1 MNRFLVGLIDTII
14 VIISVPIF
22 GFIINKIVNGIL
34 KFLVKH
40 FGVWVT
46 NFIANRITFIGTVH
60 HELSHALLAF
70 ITGAKITKI
79 DLFYPQGNTLGRVE
93 FKTRGGKLIQ
103 SLQLTM
109 SAIAPVLLGACTEYL
124 LIYYGLANCNII
136 WLKVIICYLIISIL
150 FHMTMSKQD
159 VYSAVKGLPIV
170 SILLFVIFSILNI
183 NIIQLVQNTVLAL
196 IN

>member
-1 MNRFLVGLIDTII
+1 MSRLLVGLIDTII
-14 VIISVPIF
+14 IILIVPIF
-22 GFIINKIVNGIL
+22 GYIIDKIVDCIL

-40 FGVWVT
+40 FGVWIT
-46 NFIANRITFIGTVH
+46 NFIANRLTFMGTVH

-93 FKTRGGKLIQ
+93 FKTRGNKIMQ

-109 SAIAPVLLGACTEYL
+109 SAIAPVILGTCTEYL
-124 LIYYGLANCNII
+124 LVNYALVNCDVI
-136 WLKVIICYLIISIL
+136 WLKVIIYYLIISIL

-159 VYSAVKGLPIV
+159 VHSAVKGLPIV
-170 SILLFVIFSILNI
+170 TLIIFIIFSILDI
-183 NIIQLVQNTVLAL
+183 NIIHIVQNTVSTLV
-196 IN
+196 N